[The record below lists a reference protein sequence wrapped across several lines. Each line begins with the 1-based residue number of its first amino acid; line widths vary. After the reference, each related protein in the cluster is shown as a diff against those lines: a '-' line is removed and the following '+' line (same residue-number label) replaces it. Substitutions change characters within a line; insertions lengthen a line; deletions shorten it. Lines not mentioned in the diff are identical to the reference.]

1 MYCARRAFLSG
12 SIFCTTIFLV
22 RVSTGTTGPRGRKCS
37 SIGNSFFSREEEQ
50 QEEEEEEEEE
60 GEKKNR
66 PHRRRRFLDFP
77 FARSSRLPRL
87 QEQHHW
93 SWRHRLP
100 SRLLF
105 PIPVKLLRF
114 RFRGKV
120 GFVCERGQ
128 RERKE
133 ERERER
139 ERKEEDLREHLLA
152 TTTTRITATPW
163 VRIRAP
169 RFSVVCA
176 GACLSFSSLLLVW
189 GIYSYLVLIR
199 ENLIFAPTSGGTPAT
214 IIARRILL
222 QTNSPLLLERA

>member
-50 QEEEEEEEEE
+50 QEEEEEE

-139 ERKEEDLREHLLA
+139 EKGRGF
-152 TTTTRITATPW
+152 T
-163 VRIRAP
+163 RAP
-169 RFSVVCA
+169 PRDDDDEDNCDALGPDSRAAFLCGLRRRVFKFL
-176 GACLSFSSLLLVW
+176 LSSSCVLW

-199 ENLIFAPTSGGTPAT
+199 
-214 IIARRILL
+214 
-222 QTNSPLLLERA
+222 